1 MKRASRPNKTA
12 RSPEDMLMALDQLDQ
27 TLEVMSL
34 VINRLRHELQASP
47 ANVVTPIMISD
58 GALH

>member
-1 MKRASRPNKTA
+1 MKRASRPKNTA
-12 RSPEDMLMALDQLDQ
+12 RSPEEMLMALDQLDQ

-34 VINRLRHELQASP
+34 VVNRLRHELQQP
-47 ANVVTPIMISD
+47 PIDVPVPTIVSD

>member
-1 MKRASRPNKTA
+1 MKHASRSNSTN

-34 VINRLRHELQASP
+34 VINRLRHELQETPTDTP
-47 ANVVTPIMISD
+47 APVVISD
-58 GALH
+58 GAVH